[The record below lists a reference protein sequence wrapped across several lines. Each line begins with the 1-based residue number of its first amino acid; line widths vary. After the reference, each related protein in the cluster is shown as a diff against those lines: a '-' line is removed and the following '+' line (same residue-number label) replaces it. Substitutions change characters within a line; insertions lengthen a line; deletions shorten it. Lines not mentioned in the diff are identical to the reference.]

1 LSNVRRQEISQ
12 PQRYDTYALN
22 SEPNHQTADTP
33 VLKTTAVEGEV
44 AGIFMEFK
52 LF

>member
-1 LSNVRRQEISQ
+1 VSNVRRQISQ
-12 PQRYDTYALN
+12 TQPYDTYALN
-22 SEPNHQTADTP
+22 NEPNHQTADTP
-33 VLKTTAVEGEV
+33 VLKTTVFEGGV